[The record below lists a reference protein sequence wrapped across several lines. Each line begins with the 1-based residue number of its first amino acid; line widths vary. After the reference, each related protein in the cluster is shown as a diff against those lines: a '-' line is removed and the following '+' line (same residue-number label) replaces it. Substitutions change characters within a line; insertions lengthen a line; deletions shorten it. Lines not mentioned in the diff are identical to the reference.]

1 MAVYTIADLHLSF
14 GTDKPMDVFSGW
26 ANYTDRIYENWQKL
40 IRPEDTVVIAGD
52 ISWAMDIRDTVRDF
66 DYINKLNGKKI
77 LMKGNPSSDEQK
89 KAANINGD
97 ALVDAKDASMILG
110 YYSYISTGGTKTIAE
125 YFGL

>member
-1 MAVYTIADLHLSF
+1 L
-14 GTDKPMDVFSGW
+14 
-26 ANYTDRIYENWQKL
+26 
-40 IRPEDTVVIAGD
+40 
-52 ISWAMDIRDTVRDF
+52 
-66 DYINKLNGKKI
+66 
-77 LMKGNPSSDEQK
+77 SDEQK